1 MMKKFYII
9 LVTVLSTLMLQSCY
23 TTQTV
28 DYYPSVKND
37 LMASYNGKSK
47 SYIIQSF
54 PYSPSDIKNLGDG
67 YEILI
72 FQRRRNGLVG
82 DGITKFHLKDG
93 KCYNIETN
101 EYKHEQRRER
111 VRIL

>member
-1 MMKKFYII
+1 MKKLLLF
-9 LVTVLSTLMLQSCY
+9 LVIMSCALTFQSCY

-28 DYYPSVKND
+28 DYYPSVKSD
-37 LMASYNGKSK
+37 LSSAYRGKSK
-47 SYIIQSF
+47 SFIIENF

-72 FQRRRNGLVG
+72 FRRTRNYLVG
-82 DGITKFHLKDG
+82 NGITKFHLKDG
-93 KCYNIETN
+93 KCYDIETN
-101 EYKHEQRRER
+101 EYKHVQREER

>member
-1 MMKKFYII
+1 MRKLLFII
-9 LVTVLSTLMLQSCY
+9 ISLSTMMLQSCY

-28 DYYPSVKND
+28 DYYPSVVND
-37 LMASYNGKSK
+37 LKAAYQGKTK
-47 SYIIQSF
+47 SYIIENY
-54 PYSPSDIKNLGDG
+54 PYAPSDIKNLGDG

-72 FQRRRNGLVG
+72 FQRWRNNVVG
-82 DGITKFHLKDG
+82 YGITKFHLKNG
-93 KCYNIETN
+93 KCYDIETN

>member
-1 MMKKFYII
+1 MKKFCVI
-9 LVTVLSTLMLQSCY
+9 LFVALCAVIMQSCY

-28 DYYPSVKND
+28 DYYPSVRND
-37 LMASYNGKSK
+37 LIASYHGKSK
-47 SYIIQSF
+47 SYIIQNF
-54 PYSPSDIKNLGDG
+54 PYSPSDIKDLGDG

-72 FQRRRNGLVG
+72 FQRKRNFVG

-93 KCYNIETN
+93 KCYDIETN